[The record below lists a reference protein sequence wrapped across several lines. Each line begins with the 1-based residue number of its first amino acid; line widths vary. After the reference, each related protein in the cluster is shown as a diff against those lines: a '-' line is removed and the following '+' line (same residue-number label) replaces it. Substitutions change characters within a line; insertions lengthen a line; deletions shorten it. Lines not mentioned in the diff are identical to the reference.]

1 LHELGVGKN
10 NVLTNQFNVQYVND
24 EASLLIRTINN
35 GNPAEI
41 PIRLRLDALQKM
53 GAAKASEWVGQTL
66 MLLIPEMREKL
77 FELKD

>member
-1 LHELGVGKN
+1 MDKN
-10 NVLTNQFNVQYVND
+10 DVLTNHFDVQYIND

-35 GNPAEI
+35 GELAEI

-53 GAAKASEWVGQTL
+53 GPAKASEWVGQTI
-66 MLLIPEMREKL
+66 MLLIPDMREKL

>member
-1 LHELGVGKN
+1 MDKN
-10 NVLTNQFNVQYVND
+10 EVLTNHFDVQYVNE

-35 GNPAEI
+35 GKLAEM
-41 PIRLRLDALQKM
+41 PIRLRLETLQKM

-77 FELKD
+77 FDLKD